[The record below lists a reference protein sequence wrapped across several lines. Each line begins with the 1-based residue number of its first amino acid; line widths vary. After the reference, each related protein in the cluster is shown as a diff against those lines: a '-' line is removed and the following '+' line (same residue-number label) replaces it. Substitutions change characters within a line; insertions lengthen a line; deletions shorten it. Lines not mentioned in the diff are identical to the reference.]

1 MLHDTELLQYVYKT
15 TDMGCKGIQTV
26 LNRAKSEN
34 LKSTL
39 TQQQREYAKLRD
51 EARAILESKREKPKG
66 VSPVSKLSADM
77 MTSLKMMTG
86 RSDSKIAEMTIQGN
100 QLGITKTAK
109 HLNNYSGGDE
119 TVRSLTKK
127 LLETEEA
134 NAKQLQRFL

>member
-15 TDMGCKGIQTV
+15 TDMGCKGIQSV
-26 LNRAKSEN
+26 LDRAKSEN